1 MHFFNMVNI
10 DEIFKE
16 GSKIY
21 KTTFKTFLKYA
32 LLAVTLSY
40 LVSIYVGILDTFLFD
55 YDIAYIIAIVLLV
68 LLFLPIAYYSI
79 RVNMTAA
86 SKFKALIEGQPFNF
100 KEKFKESKHEFWR
113 VFFVLAAKFLIR
125 LMMLLALLPIILYVV
140 SLSSPGSLVMQ
151 MNTNI
156 IMVIMFFSAL
166 IAMGLLYLLTR
177 LEFASLI
184 IYWHAETDK
193 SDLSASMKMTKS
205 QYFAKLKLMIV
216 AHIPNLVLNIITTL
230 NFIYNF
236 QSFNP
241 VMRWGYILGLIVFN
255 TVTFSWSM
263 SFYYPLFKQMKA
275 FALQSEKLVDEEGR
289 EWLTF

>member
-1 MHFFNMVNI
+1 MHFFNTVNI
-10 DEIFKE
+10 DEIFKD
-16 GSKIY
+16 GFKIY
-21 KTTFKTFLKYA
+21 KSTFKTFLKYA

-79 RVNMTAA
+79 RMNMTAA

-100 KEKFKESKHEFWR
+100 KGKFKESKHDFWR

-125 LMMLLALLPIILYVV
+125 LMMLLALAPTILYIVSLASPTSLLMQINGAIVAIILFVT
-140 SLSSPGSLVMQ
+140 L
-151 MNTNI
+151 
-156 IMVIMFFSAL
+156 L
-166 IAMGLLYLLTR
+166 IAGGLLYLLTR

-184 IYWHAETDK
+184 IYWHVDIDK
-193 SDLSASMKMTKS
+193 SDLSASMKMTKT
-205 QYFAKLKLMIV
+205 QYFTKLRLMIV
-216 AHIPNLVLNIITTL
+216 AHIPSIVLNIITVL

-241 VMRWGYILGLIVFN
+241 VMRWGYIVGLIAFN

-263 SFYYPLFKQMKA
+263 SYYYPMFKQMKA
-275 FALQSEKLVDEEGR
+275 FALQSEKVVDEEGR

>member
-1 MHFFNMVNI
+1 MHFFNTVNI
-10 DEIFKE
+10 DEIFKD
-16 GSKIY
+16 GFKIY
-21 KTTFKTFLKYA
+21 KSTFKTFLKYA

-79 RVNMTAA
+79 RMNMTAA
-86 SKFKALIEGQPFNF
+86 GKFKALIEGQPFNF
-100 KEKFKESKHEFWR
+100 KEKFKESKHDFWR

-125 LMMLLALLPIILYVV
+125 LMMLLALLPTILYIV
-140 SLSSPGSLVMQ
+140 SLASPTSLVMQ
-151 MNTNI
+151 MKGTVVFI
-156 IMVIMFFSAL
+156 VLFVTLL
-166 IAMGLLYLLTR
+166 IAGGLLYLLTR

-184 IYWHAETDK
+184 IYWHVDTDK
-193 SDLSASMKMTKS
+193 SDLSASMIMTKS
-205 QYFAKLKLMIV
+205 QYFTKLKLMIV
-216 AHIPNLVLNIITTL
+216 AHIPNIVLNIITVL

-241 VMRWGYILGLIVFN
+241 IMRWGYILGLIAFN

-263 SFYYPLFKQMKA
+263 SYYYPMFKQMKA
-275 FALQSEKLVDEEGR
+275 FALQKEKIVDEEGR